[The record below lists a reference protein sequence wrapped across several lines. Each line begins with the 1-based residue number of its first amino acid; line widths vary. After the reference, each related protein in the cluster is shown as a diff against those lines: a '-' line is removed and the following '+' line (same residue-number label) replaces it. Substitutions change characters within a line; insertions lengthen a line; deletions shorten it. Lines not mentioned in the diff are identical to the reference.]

1 MTSALISIVSWL
13 VASKAGRITALV
25 LLSALILA
33 AALLRAFRAGQDTEQ
48 LRQAEASLK
57 AIRERVATDEAIRAM
72 PRDQVKEELMRWAR

>member
-1 MTSALISIVSWL
+1 MVASALSWL
-13 VASKAGRITALV
+13 VTSKAGRIAALV

-57 AIRERVATDEAIRAM
+57 TLRDRVATDEAVRSM
-72 PRDQVKEELMRWAR
+72 SREERKKELMKWAR